1 MQYLTKHL
9 RKIKMTNENIKLLD
23 EMSSIDHSLEKI
35 YQNSKKISDQV
46 GLIWLTILGY
56 IIYLEFFK

>member
-1 MQYLTKHL
+1 
-9 RKIKMTNENIKLLD
+9 MTNENIKLLD

-35 YQNSKKISDQV
+35 EQNSKKISDQV

>member
-1 MQYLTKHL
+1 
-9 RKIKMTNENIKLLD
+9 MTNENIKLLD

-35 YQNSKKISDQV
+35 EQNSKKSNDQV